1 MTEQKNVLH
10 HLDGFIDVLNLV
22 AEGNDSRC
30 EQHKLSDSAM
40 ERIADCAKSI
50 EETYA
55 YIAAVVSLLNGHIN
69 EEEFHDQLSRQLE
82 EIQREWEGPE
92 DTSFGIDPIVINI
105 RKPE

>member
-30 EQHKLSDSAM
+30 EQHKLSDSVM

-50 EETYA
+50 EETSA
-55 YIAAVVSLLNGHIN
+55 YIAAIVPLLNGHIT
-69 EEEFHDQLSRQLE
+69 EEQFHDQLSRELQD
-82 EIQREWEGPE
+82 IAYEWGISEH
-92 DTSFGIDPIVINI
+92 TSFDIDPIVINI

>member
-40 ERIADCAKSI
+40 ARIADCAKSI

-55 YIAAVVSLLNGHIN
+55 YIAAVVSLLKIGRAH
-69 EEEFHDQLSRQLE
+69 
-82 EIQREWEGPE
+82 
-92 DTSFGIDPIVINI
+92 V
-105 RKPE
+105 